1 MQKYQF
7 VQDLDG
13 SPVEIEV
20 QQVEQG
26 MLGDII
32 VSVQTHPIRMDEGPG
47 VGDARGPRGRQAR
60 DRAAEPVAGAPVTT
74 SDERMTEMTQ
84 TRAAR
89 RAGQLGQIDPQ
100 GRSHE
105 AADCGTYRLVR
116 RVGPNRWEV
125 EYVAACDGEYGRSG
139 TLQFVSAEHHSRYF

>member
-32 VSVQTHPIRMDEGPG
+32 VSVQTHPIRMDEGPVWVTLAG
-47 VGDARGPRGRQAR
+47 LEAGKLEIVPLSQWPARQ
-60 DRAAEPVAGAPVTT
+60 
-74 SDERMTEMTQ
+74 
-84 TRAAR
+84 
-89 RAGQLGQIDPQ
+89 
-100 GRSHE
+100 
-105 AADCGTYRLVR
+105 
-116 RVGPNRWEV
+116 
-125 EYVAACDGEYGRSG
+125 
-139 TLQFVSAEHHSRYF
+139 